1 MTEREGA
8 TNLQGATVLTEVCII
23 FSSIIYYVDIAWTHF
38 LIKLFPITA
47 AGNCDGLGGVF
58 GMIHSIGGSL
68 PFPEGKPWKP
78 SLEWEAF
85 AKHIPEIEKAWGT
98 DRYKTN

>member
-1 MTEREGA
+1 
-8 TNLQGATVLTEVCII
+8 
-23 FSSIIYYVDIAWTHF
+23 
-38 LIKLFPITA
+38 
-47 AGNCDGLGGVF
+47 
-58 GMIHSIGGSL
+58 MIHSIGGSL

>member
-1 MTEREGA
+1 MH
-8 TNLQGATVLTEVCII
+8 N
-23 FSSIIYYVDIAWTHF
+23 FSSIIYVDIAWAHF
-38 LIKLFPITA
+38 LIKIFPITA